1 MTTEFDKMTQ
11 TQQQNTIDNVLFAAA
26 ETSGEVS
33 ACLTSAANV
42 LISKAKE
49 YKC

>member
-1 MTTEFDKMTQ
+1 MTTEFDKMNQ
-11 TQQQNTIDNVLFAAA
+11 TQQQNAIDNVLFAAA

-33 ACLTSAANV
+33 ACLTSTANV